1 MFPSVGWHVVK
12 SHLCTEGKCLS
23 KGVGQD
29 MGRGRLF
36 TPIFTVGTGRGER
49 GEVWLGD
56 WGGDVTPRYIRLSFS
71 VSAVSPLMNNTNV
84 TNYTKIG
91 DNSSYHH

>member
-1 MFPSVGWHVVK
+1 MK
-12 SHLCTEGKCLS
+12 SHLGTGGKCLS

-36 TPIFTVGTGRGER
+36 TPIFTVGTGR
-49 GEVWLGD
+49 LGD

-71 VSAVSPLMNNTNV
+71 VSAVSPLMNNTNA

-91 DNSSYHH
+91 DNSNYHH

>member
-1 MFPSVGWHVVK
+1 
-12 SHLCTEGKCLS
+12 
-23 KGVGQD
+23 

-49 GEVWLGD
+49 GEVWLGE
-56 WGGDVTPRYIRLSFS
+56 WGGGVTPRYIRLSFS
-71 VSAVSPLMNNTNV
+71 VSAVSPLMNNTNA

-91 DNSSYHH
+91 DNLNYHH